1 LRPFDV
7 VALNPYRSN
16 PLPPLAEQPGSGI
29 MPIMTMTLPDGE
41 PEAGHWRIEPISAVV
56 RLLTEAAGARA
67 SRTRVIAVD
76 GRSSSGKTTLAGRL
90 AGSIENSHV
99 VHTDDVA
106 WHHSIF
112 GWVDL
117 LTDGHSAP
125 NPLQDACRFGRCVGS
140 TRPTRGH
147 RGTVR
152 YLDPDRGGRRRGAPR
167 ACRRGRR
174 ERVGA
179 VRLATM
185 DQRNLIRVGNGELPM
200 SVHEAWMAEELAFL
214 AAHRPWERAS
224 LIVAGTPVLQHD
236 PETELVVAPVMAR

>member
-56 RLLTEAAGARA
+56 RLLTEAAGSRA

-76 GRSSSGKTTLAGRL
+76 GRSSSGKTTLAVRL
-90 AGSIENSHV
+90 AASIENSHV
-99 VHTDDVA
+99 VHTDDLA

-117 LTDGHSAP
+117 LTDGI
-125 NPLQDACRFGRCVGS
+125 LERV
-140 TRPTRGH
+140 
-147 RGTVR
+147 
-152 YLDPDRGGRRRGAPR
+152 RRGVAVSFRPPAWEAR
-167 ACRRGRR
+167 DRPGAIEVPAGISTLIVEGVGVGRR
-174 ERVGA
+174 ELADVVDA
-179 VRLATM
+179 SVWVQSDLATM

-200 SVHEAWMAEELAFL
+200 SVHRRGWPRSFRSWQRIGPGNAQA
-214 AAHRPWERAS
+214 
-224 LIVAGTPVLQHD
+224 
-236 PETELVVAPVMAR
+236 